1 MQGPI
6 QYVRITLY
14 SALVGIVVVLVILCF
29 AGGVIHVREVHGQ
42 DKRDISFLTN
52 VLKPQL
58 SFRMST
64 GNGPSGPVSSSF
76 SKKAAFALWDAM
88 CASVRLQPTLLKPNV
103 KQTRGIHD
111 R

>member
-29 AGGVIHVREVHGQ
+29 AGGVIHVHEVHGQ
-42 DKRDISFLTN
+42 DKRDISLLTN
-52 VLKPQL
+52 ALKPQR

-64 GNGPSGPVSSSF
+64 GNGPSGPVPSSRSE
-76 SKKAAFALWDAM
+76 KAAFALWDAM
-88 CASVRLQPTLLKPNV
+88 CASLRLQPTLLKPNV
-103 KQTRGIHD
+103 KQTPGIHD